1 MNGSQPMPRYLNI
14 IYYSINS
21 NLRMPNAKGGKNFKK
36 GKKNRSFDDK
46 KQLIKKDP
54 EELQEYGQV
63 INAKGNGRFELKCC
77 DGGKERLG
85 IVCGKMRKRVWINR
99 GDLVLFCKWEDMS
112 DDSKCS
118 IIHKYSEDEAR
129 RLLKEG
135 ELPENFKL
143 NLDDF
148 EEVNSDE
155 DYFTGMPSDS
165 SGSDDESDADEVPNE
180 KSVEDHSIKD
190 IDIDDI

>member
-1 MNGSQPMPRYLNI
+1 
-14 IYYSINS
+14 
-21 NLRMPNAKGGKNFKK
+21 MPNAKGGKNFKK
-36 GKKNRSFDDK
+36 GKKNRSFDNK

-54 EELQEYGQV
+54 EDLQEYGQV

-143 NLDDF
+143 NLDEF

-165 SGSDDESDADEVPNE
+165 SESDDESDADEVPNE
-180 KSVEDHSIKD
+180 KAVEDHSIKD

>member
-1 MNGSQPMPRYLNI
+1 
-14 IYYSINS
+14 
-21 NLRMPNAKGGKNFKK
+21 MPNFKGGKNFKK
-36 GKKNRSFDDK
+36 GRKKSTFIDKKN
-46 KQLIKKDP
+46 LIKKDTQ
-54 EELQEYGQV
+54 EYQEYGQV

-85 IVCGKMRKRVWINR
+85 IVCGKMRKRVWVNR
-99 GDLVLFCKWEDMS
+99 GDLVLICKWEDMS

-129 RLLKEG
+129 RLHKEG

-143 NLDDF
+143 NLDET
-148 EEVNSDE
+148 EEDNSDE

-165 SGSDDESDADEVPNE
+165 SGSESDDEIDLDE
-180 KSVEDHSIKD
+180 I
-190 IDIDDI
+190 

>member
-1 MNGSQPMPRYLNI
+1 
-14 IYYSINS
+14 
-21 NLRMPNAKGGKNFKK
+21 MPNAKGGKNFKK
-36 GKKNRSFDDK
+36 GKKNRTFDNK

-54 EELQEYGQV
+54 EDLQEYGQV

-85 IVCGKMRKRVWINR
+85 IVCGKMRKRVWVNR
-99 GDLVLFCKWEDMS
+99 GDLVLICKWEDMS

-129 RLLKEG
+129 RLHKEG

-143 NLDDF
+143 HLDEI
-148 EEVNSDE
+148 EEGGLED
-155 DYFTGMPSDS
+155 DYFSSALP
-165 SGSDDESDADEVPNE
+165 SGSSSESEGEIDLDE
-180 KSVEDHSIKD
+180 I
-190 IDIDDI
+190 